1 MEIMAFL
8 GSHCRGINSV
18 DAPSLAVLH
27 CSEMFFE
34 IVEIV
39 EIEQLGL
46 FSRT

>member
-34 IVEIV
+34 IVEI
-39 EIEQLGL
+39 EQLGL